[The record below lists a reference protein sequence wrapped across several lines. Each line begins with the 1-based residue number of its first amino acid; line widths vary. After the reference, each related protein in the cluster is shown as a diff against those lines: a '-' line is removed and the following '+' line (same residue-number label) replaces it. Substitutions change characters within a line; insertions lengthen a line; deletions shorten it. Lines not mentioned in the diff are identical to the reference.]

1 MPTLPQDNLY
11 DVKQALQRGSSGE
24 TVRLYTCSKG
34 HIYSIGNCGR
44 PMVKSRCTHCGE
56 EIGGANHVLV
66 NTNANIDEQVVDKTL
81 PGYCITDPAECTPD
95 VPQND
100 TRMITTTGF
109 HLERFLLN
117 ACMYLAVGDHDENL
131 DQVKQIM
138 AHAEPNPKEFFWKHM
153 LKDLRL
159 AASSLNLNIDEV
171 MLLWHF
177 ACKTFIESDKS
188 KFENLK
194 ITKPFI
200 LII

>member
-1 MPTLPQDNLY
+1 
-11 DVKQALQRGSSGE
+11 
-24 TVRLYTCSKG
+24 
-34 HIYSIGNCGR
+34 
-44 PMVKSRCTHCGE
+44 MVKSRCTHCGE

-81 PGYCITDPAECTPD
+81 PGYCITDPAELTPD

-117 ACMYLAVGDHDENL
+117 ACMYLAIGDHDENL

-188 KFENLK
+188 KFEENLK
-194 ITKPFI
+194 II
-200 LII
+200 